1 MYVEYILSLGEHDT
15 VSLMFRF
22 ISLSQMALAL
32 ADRAI
37 GAIVASAV
45 ADAAGLTY
53 LRILVTKYY
62 I

>member
-1 MYVEYILSLGEHDT
+1 LSI
-15 VSLMFRF
+15 FRF
-22 ISLSQMALAL
+22 ISLLQMALAL

-53 LRILVTKYY
+53 EY
-62 I
+62 